1 MTPFSDDQMR
11 RFSRQLL
18 LREVGGRGQRRILAA
33 SAALVCR
40 GDVGR
45 IAAEYLTRAGVGSVK
60 VYGCEEPGA
69 PPELSLWVQRVPAAS
84 VGRWSDGDL
93 FWVMS
98 DVDGIRFGHGEAG
111 LAAHAGQEGRG
122 AASEEAGAVL
132 AGSALALGMLQGL
145 LGLALP
151 SDCQLS
157 R

>member
-11 RFSRQLL
+11 RYSRQLL

-40 GDVGR
+40 GDVGK
-45 IAAEYLTRAGVGSVK
+45 IAAEYLRRAGVGSVK
-60 VYGCEEPGA
+60 VYGCEEAGA
-69 PPELSLWVQRVPAAS
+69 PPELVRWVQTVPAAS
-84 VGRWSDGDL
+84 IGQWSDGGL
-93 FWVMS
+93 FWVTS
-98 DVDGIRFGHGEAG
+98 SARGVHFGCGGEG
-111 LAAHAGQEGRG
+111 LAAHAGHPGRG
-122 AASEEAGAVL
+122 AAGEGADAVL